1 MADLMTR
8 PKRYFSKT
16 EVRAAS
22 TFYDIESVYTRLF
35 SVVEADPTAADP
47 INRLEWLDPLD
58 DRVHRALD
66 KTRSISP
73 HNYLGEPITTVAF
86 QFYKRTSPWWLIVI
100 FNGYL
105 HADEI
110 PSGQEIEIPD
120 LEGFLEHYRAQVRRS
135 QRTIVF

>member
-8 PKRYFSKT
+8 PRRYLAKE
-16 EVRAAS
+16 EVRAGS
-22 TFYDIESVYTRLF
+22 SFYDIETVYSRMF
-35 SVVEADPTAADP
+35 SVTDADPTAADP
-47 INRLEWLDPLD
+47 INRAEWLDPLD

-66 KTRSISP
+66 RTRSMCP
-73 HNYLGEPITTVAF
+73 HTYLGEPITTVAF
-86 QFYKRTSPWWLIVI
+86 QYWQLTSPWWLIVI

-105 HADEI
+105 HPDEI

-120 LEGFLEHYRAQVRRS
+120 LGGFLEHYRAQVRKA